1 MKGFSITAV
10 LVVFAAAVLPAL
22 AAPLPSTDNFEVSSW
37 EHETYRRYD
46 LMFLQRDEYITL
58 EDRAVSKCVNF
69 PLLFRQLTVDHR
81 TAKSAITWLQT
92 DANHATINVKPVCFY
107 SGYTMVTNTKLKP
120 PVDIK
125 VSAHGKLNGFMADHG
140 CNSIDN
146 VMAMAGQSANSKKW
160 TGEDWLEVSRALA
173 NAVSGTVRVL
183 LGTTV
188 PADSVWI
195 KAEKPALKANSHV
208 TAIEHWEIEKSGKI
222 TKKANIK

>member
-1 MKGFSITAV
+1 MNISLSKNVRFLSASI
-10 LVVFAAAVLPAL
+10 
-22 AAPLPSTDNFEVSSW
+22 S
-37 EHETYRRYD
+37 HYY
-46 LMFLQRDEYITL
+46 LQI
-58 EDRAVSKCVNF
+58 
-69 PLLFRQLTVDHR
+69 RQLTVDHR

-107 SGYTMVTNTKLKP
+107 SGYTMVYNPKLK
-120 PVDIK
+120 VDIK
-125 VSAHGKLNGFMADHG
+125 VSALGKLNGFMADHG

-188 PADSVWI
+188 PTDSVWI
-195 KAEKPALKANSHV
+195 KAEMPALKANRRV
-208 TAIEHWEIEKSGKI
+208 TAIEHWEIEKSNKI